1 MNYINIEPKEIITSA
16 TKMKIDVVSLDLHNS
31 AILRITLFDSNLKIV
46 QTNTLILSG
55 EDYEAC
61 QTDDN
66 LMNIIC
72 EKYDYQLS

>member
-31 AILRITLFDSNLKIV
+31 AILRITLLDSNLKIV
-46 QTNTLILSG
+46 QTNMLILSG
-55 EDYEAC
+55 EDYEAW

-66 LMNIIC
+66 LVNLICVRNIIIN
-72 EKYDYQLS
+72 

>member
-31 AILRITLFDSNLKIV
+31 AILRITLLDSNLKIV
-46 QTNTLILSG
+46 QTNMLILSG
-55 EDYEAC
+55 EDYDAW

-66 LMNIIC
+66 LVNLIC
-72 EKYDYQLS
+72 EKYNYQLS

>member
-31 AILRITLFDSNLKIV
+31 AILRITLLDSNLKIV
-46 QTNTLILSG
+46 QTNMLILSG
-55 EDYEAC
+55 EDYEAW

-66 LMNIIC
+66 LVNLIC
-72 EKYDYQLS
+72 EKYNYQLS